1 VMATRSGSIDPG
13 LIVWLAD
20 PRRVGLADLAD
31 GLEHKSG
38 LAALADLAEP
48 GGDMRA
54 VVAAAER
61 GERGALLALDVHAH
75 RLVGAIATMAAAMNG
90 IDALVFTGGIGE
102 HMPVVRA
109 AAAAGLG
116 FLGVEVDPGRN
127 LAAQADADI
136 SVDGARVRTLV
147 VTAGEDLEIARDVSQ
162 VLRGDESPR

>member
-1 VMATRSGSIDPG
+1 MATRPGSIDPG
-13 LIVWLAD
+13 MIVWLAD
-20 PRRVGLADLAD
+20 PHRVGLAELAD
-31 GLEHKSG
+31 GLEHRSG

-102 HMPVVRA
+102 HSPVVRA

-127 LAAQADADI
+127 LAAKADADI

-147 VTAGEDLEIARDVSQ
+147 VTAGEDLEIARDVVQ
-162 VLRGDESPR
+162 VLSGAESPR